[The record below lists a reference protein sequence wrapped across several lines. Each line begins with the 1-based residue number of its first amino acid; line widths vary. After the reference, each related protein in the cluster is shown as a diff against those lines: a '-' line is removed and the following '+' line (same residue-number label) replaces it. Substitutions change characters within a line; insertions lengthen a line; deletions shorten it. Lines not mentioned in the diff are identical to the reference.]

1 MRWQNGMRDLPRLP
15 ELCGIVAEA
24 EPQRREMVTMQN
36 RNIRLCLCDF
46 GFGIQRYDIDK
57 ISFLEQISEDG
68 SYTGL
73 SLAADFDFST
83 KSFSRLD
90 WTRKVKKFLGWN

>member
-1 MRWQNGMRDLPRLP
+1 MQRQNGMRDLPRLP
-15 ELCGIVAEA
+15 ELRGNVGEA
-24 EPQRREMVTMQN
+24 EPQSEMVTMQN

-68 SYTGL
+68 CYMGL
-73 SLAADFDFST
+73 SLAADFDFSM